1 MYYDY
6 NGNFLREK
14 TSEAFYTEIT
24 RTTDNILAINPKV
37 LEPKHY
43 LSLLNEEDHRITVAK
58 KIPLAF
64 TYRGEFRCRGSYLL
78 KSEHLYFTQNGDYT
92 IYSWDNNRIKPVVT
106 VDFGKYSYNPTQL
119 NEEPHAPATRNKVL
133 SIINVKEI
141 RSNLF
146 FNTNKIGLFVYN
158 KTRHQIVHAYGITN
172 TNLGIVLHNSIAT
185 EDTHNEIV
193 AFSYDMPILQ
203 RKLTGIASDNPV
215 IKQIQNAKED
225 DNPLLFLYK
234 SI

>member
-1 MYYDY
+1 MKKTT
-6 NGNFLREK
+6 GLRLRK
-14 TSEAFYTEIT
+14 NSFSIH
-24 RTTDNILAINPKV
+24 LPGG
-37 LEPKHY
+37 
-43 LSLLNEEDHRITVAK
+43 
-58 KIPLAF
+58 IPLPRELF
-64 TYRGEFRCRGSYLL
+64 IKERTPVFHSKRRLH
-78 KSEHLYFTQNGDYT
+78 HLQL
-92 IYSWDNNRIKPVVT
+92 DNNRIKPVVT

-185 EDTHNEIV
+185 EDTHNEM
-193 AFSYDMPILQ
+193 SLS
-203 RKLTGIASDNPV
+203 LTTC
-215 IKQIQNAKED
+215 
-225 DNPLLFLYK
+225 LYYNVN
-234 SI
+234 SPE

>member
-1 MYYDY
+1 M
-6 NGNFLREK
+6 
-14 TSEAFYTEIT
+14 
-24 RTTDNILAINPKV
+24 
-37 LEPKHY
+37 
-43 LSLLNEEDHRITVAK
+43 
-58 KIPLAF
+58 
-64 TYRGEFRCRGSYLL
+64 
-78 KSEHLYFTQNGDYT
+78 LYKPIFGCW
-92 IYSWDNNRIKPVVT
+92 WDNNRIKPVVT

-203 RKLTGIASDNPV
+203 RKLAGIASDNPV

>member
-1 MYYDY
+1 M
-6 NGNFLREK
+6 
-14 TSEAFYTEIT
+14 
-24 RTTDNILAINPKV
+24 
-37 LEPKHY
+37 
-43 LSLLNEEDHRITVAK
+43 
-58 KIPLAF
+58 
-64 TYRGEFRCRGSYLL
+64 
-78 KSEHLYFTQNGDYT
+78 Q
-92 IYSWDNNRIKPVVT
+92 
-106 VDFGKYSYNPTQL
+106 
-119 NEEPHAPATRNKVL
+119 